1 MSCLHHE
8 IGLPS
13 LMLTFTYLFNYVLKR
28 YKIFFRLFGES
39 ITFAYQALL
48 VNKLRTF
55 LSLLGVTIGIFSI
68 ISVFTL
74 VDSLKAGIED
84 SFEILNEDVL
94 FIQQMQWGPEEGD
107 TEFKWWE
114 FIRRKQPALKDASN
128 LKKRLTKADAVAFA
142 TGTDGVAEYKNN
154 SYSGAKLAGV
164 SFEYNEVIKLDISQG
179 RYFTEVEA
187 VGGRNTVII
196 GNEIAETLF
205 GNLNPIGKS
214 IKVKGQKVKV
224 IGVFSK
230 EGTSI
235 IGSSFDKLVLMPVKF
250 ITRMVDLR
258 NTDCQILVKAKPGF
272 SNAEVMDEVIGQFR
286 AIRKLSINKKNDFS
300 VNEASMLSALVDGVF
315 VMINA
320 VGFIIGFF
328 AILVGGFSIANIM
341 FVSVKERT
349 NIIGIQKALGAKNSF
364 IMLQF
369 LAESVTLC
377 VFGGIIGLVLMSIL
391 VLMVNLFSNSFT
403 LEIFWTNLLMGVL
416 ISAIIGLVSG
426 VLPAY
431 VASRLNPVDAIRSK

>member
-1 MSCLHHE
+1 
-8 IGLPS
+8 
-13 LMLTFTYLFNYVLKR
+13 V
-28 YKIFFRLFGES
+28 
-39 ITFAYQALL
+39 

-74 VDSLKAGIED
+74 VDSLKSGIEE
-84 SFEILNEDVL
+84 SFDILNDDVL
-94 FIQQMQWGPEEGD
+94 FIQQMPWGPEEGD

-128 LKKRLTKADAVAFA
+128 LQKRLTKADAVAFA
-142 TGTDGVAEYKNN
+142 TGTSGVAEYKNS
-154 SYSGAKLAGV
+154 SYGSAEIAGV
-164 SFEYNEVIKLDISQG
+164 SFEYNEVIKLDIAQG
-179 RYFTEVEA
+179 RYFTEVESD
-187 VGGRNTVII
+187 GGRNTVII

-214 IKVKGQKVKV
+214 IKVKGHKVKV

-235 IGSSFDKLVLMPVKF
+235 IGSPFDKLVLMPVKL
-250 ITRMVDLR
+250 ITRMVDVR
-258 NTDCQILVKAKPGF
+258 NTDCQILVKSKPGV
-272 SNAEVMDEVIGQFR
+272 SNAELKDEIIGQFR
-286 AIRKLSINKKNDFS
+286 AIRKLSIKKKNDFS

-315 VMINA
+315 AMINA

-369 LAESVTLC
+369 LAESIVLC
-377 VFGGIIGLVLMSIL
+377 VFGGIIGLILMSIL
-391 VLMVNLFSNSFT
+391 VLIVNMWSDSFT
-403 LEIFWTNLLMGVL
+403 LVIFWSNLVIGVV
-416 ISAIIGLVSG
+416 ISAVIGLVSG
-426 VLPAY
+426 ILPAY
-431 VASRLNPVDAIRSK
+431 TASRLNPVDAIRSK

>member
-1 MSCLHHE
+1 M
-8 IGLPS
+8 
-13 LMLTFTYLFNYVLKR
+13 
-28 YKIFFRLFGES
+28 
-39 ITFAYQALL
+39 

-74 VDSLKAGIED
+74 VDSLKSGIEE
-84 SFEILNEDVL
+84 SFDILNDDVL
-94 FIQQMQWGPEEGD
+94 FIQQMPWGPEEGD

-128 LKKRLTKADAVAFA
+128 LQKRLTKADAVAFA
-142 TGTDGVAEYKNN
+142 TGTSGVAEYKNS
-154 SYSGAKLAGV
+154 SYGSAEIAGV
-164 SFEYNEVIKLDISQG
+164 SFEYNEVIKLDIAQG
-179 RYFTEVEA
+179 RYFTEVESD
-187 VGGRNTVII
+187 GGRNTVII

-214 IKVKGQKVKV
+214 IKVKGHKVKV

-235 IGSSFDKLVLMPVKF
+235 IGSPFDKLVLMPVKL
-250 ITRMVDLR
+250 ITRMVDVR
-258 NTDCQILVKAKPGF
+258 NTDCQILVKSKPGV
-272 SNAEVMDEVIGQFR
+272 SNAELKDEIIGQFR
-286 AIRKLSINKKNDFS
+286 AIRKLSIKKKNDFS

-315 VMINA
+315 AMINA

-369 LAESVTLC
+369 LAESIVLC
-377 VFGGIIGLVLMSIL
+377 VFGGIIGLILMSIL
-391 VLMVNLFSNSFT
+391 VLIVNMWSDSFT
-403 LEIFWTNLLMGVL
+403 LVIFWSNLVIGVV
-416 ISAIIGLVSG
+416 ISAVIGLVSG
-426 VLPAY
+426 ILPAY
-431 VASRLNPVDAIRSK
+431 TASRLNPVDAIRSK

>member
-1 MSCLHHE
+1 M
-8 IGLPS
+8 
-13 LMLTFTYLFNYVLKR
+13 LKR

-39 ITFAYQALL
+39 IAFAYQALG
-48 VNKLRTF
+48 VNKLRTL

-74 VDSLKAGIED
+74 VDSLKSGIEE
-84 SFEILNEDVL
+84 SFDVLNDDVL
-94 FIQQMQWGPEEGD
+94 FIQQMPWGPEEGD

-128 LKKRLTKADAVAFA
+128 LQKRLTKAEAVAFA
-142 TGTDGVAEYKNN
+142 TGTSGVAEYKNS
-154 SYSGAKLAGV
+154 SYGSAEIAGV
-164 SFEYNEVIKLDISQG
+164 SFEYNEVIKLDIAQG
-179 RYFTEVEA
+179 RYFTEVESD
-187 VGGRNTVII
+187 GGRNTVII

-214 IKVKGQKVKV
+214 IKVKGHKVKV

-235 IGSSFDKLVLMPVKF
+235 IGSPFDKLVLMPVKL
-250 ITRMVDLR
+250 ITRMVDVR
-258 NTDCQILVKAKPGF
+258 NTDCQILVKSNPGV
-272 SNAEVMDEVIGQFR
+272 SNAELKDEIIGQFR
-286 AIRKLSINKKNDFS
+286 AIRKLSIKKKNDFS

-315 VMINA
+315 AMINA
-320 VGFIIGFF
+320 VGFVIGFF

-369 LAESVTLC
+369 LAESIFLC
-377 VFGGIIGLVLMSIL
+377 VFGGIIGLMLMSIL
-391 VLMVNLFSNSFT
+391 VLIVNIWSDSFT
-403 LEIFWTNLLMGVL
+403 LVIFWSNLVIGVV
-416 ISAIIGLVSG
+416 ISAVIGLVSG
-426 VLPAY
+426 ILPAY
-431 VASRLNPVDAIRSK
+431 TA

>member
-1 MSCLHHE
+1 
-8 IGLPS
+8 
-13 LMLTFTYLFNYVLKR
+13 VLKR
-28 YKIFFRLFGES
+28 YKVFFRLFGES
-39 ITFAYQALL
+39 IAFAYQALV

-74 VDSLKAGIED
+74 VDSLKSGIEE
-84 SFEILNEDVL
+84 SFDILNDDVL
-94 FIQQMQWGPEEGD
+94 FIQQMPWGPEEGD

-128 LKKRLTKADAVAFA
+128 LQKRLTKADAVAFA
-142 TGTDGVAEYKNN
+142 TGTSGVAEYKNS
-154 SYSGAKLAGV
+154 SYGSAEIAGV
-164 SFEYNEVIKLDISQG
+164 SFEYNEVIKLNIAQG
-179 RYFTEVEA
+179 RYFTEVESD
-187 VGGRNTVII
+187 GGRNTVII

-214 IKVKGQKVKV
+214 IKVKGHKVKV

-235 IGSSFDKLVLMPVKF
+235 IGSPFDKLVLMPVKL
-250 ITRMVDLR
+250 ITRMVDVR
-258 NTDCQILVKAKPGF
+258 NTDCQILVKSKPGV
-272 SNAEVMDEVIGQFR
+272 SNAELKDEIIGQFR
-286 AIRKLSINKKNDFS
+286 AIRKLSIKKKNDFS

-315 VMINA
+315 AMINA

-369 LAESVTLC
+369 LAESIVLC
-377 VFGGIIGLVLMSIL
+377 VFGGIIGLILMSIL
-391 VLMVNLFSNSFT
+391 VLIVNMWSDSFT
-403 LEIFWTNLLMGVL
+403 LVIFWSNLVIGVV
-416 ISAIIGLVSG
+416 ISAVIGLVSG
-426 VLPAY
+426 ILPAY
-431 VASRLNPVDAIRSK
+431 TASRLNPVDAIRST

>member
-1 MSCLHHE
+1 
-8 IGLPS
+8 
-13 LMLTFTYLFNYVLKR
+13 VLKR
-28 YKIFFRLFGES
+28 YKVFFRLFGES
-39 ITFAYQALL
+39 IAFAYQALV

-74 VDSLKAGIED
+74 VDSLKSGIEE
-84 SFEILNEDVL
+84 SFDILNDDVL
-94 FIQQMQWGPEEGD
+94 FIQQMPWGPEEGD

-128 LKKRLTKADAVAFA
+128 LQKRLTKADAVAFA
-142 TGTDGVAEYKNN
+142 TGTSGVAEYKNS
-154 SYSGAKLAGV
+154 SYGSAEIAGV
-164 SFEYNEVIKLDISQG
+164 SFEYNEVIKLNIAQG
-179 RYFTEVEA
+179 RYFTEVESD
-187 VGGRNTVII
+187 GGRNTVII

-214 IKVKGQKVKV
+214 IKVKGHKVKV

-235 IGSSFDKLVLMPVKF
+235 IGSPFDKLVLMPVKL
-250 ITRMVDLR
+250 IARMVDVR
-258 NTDCQILVKAKPGF
+258 NTDCQILVKSKPGV
-272 SNAEVMDEVIGQFR
+272 SNAELKDEIIGQFR
-286 AIRKLSINKKNDFS
+286 AIRKLSIKKKNDFS

-315 VMINA
+315 AMINA

-369 LAESVTLC
+369 LAESIVLC
-377 VFGGIIGLVLMSIL
+377 VFGGIVGLILMSIL
-391 VLMVNLFSNSFT
+391 VLIVNMWSDSFT
-403 LEIFWTNLLMGVL
+403 LVIFWSNLVIGVV
-416 ISAIIGLVSG
+416 ISAVIGLVSG
-426 VLPAY
+426 ILPAY
-431 VASRLNPVDAIRSK
+431 TASRLNPVDAIRSK

>member
-1 MSCLHHE
+1 M
-8 IGLPS
+8 
-13 LMLTFTYLFNYVLKR
+13 LKR
-28 YKIFFRLFGES
+28 YKVFFRLFGES
-39 ITFAYQALL
+39 IAFAYQALV

-74 VDSLKAGIED
+74 VDSLKSGIEE
-84 SFEILNEDVL
+84 SFDILNDDVL
-94 FIQQMQWGPEEGD
+94 FIQQMPWGPEEGD

-128 LKKRLTKADAVAFA
+128 LQKRLTKADAVAFA
-142 TGTDGVAEYKNN
+142 TGTSGVAEYKNS
-154 SYSGAKLAGV
+154 SYGSAEIAGV
-164 SFEYNEVIKLDISQG
+164 SFEYNEVIKLDIAQG
-179 RYFTEVEA
+179 RYFTEVESD
-187 VGGRNTVII
+187 GGRNTVII

-214 IKVKGQKVKV
+214 IKVKGHKVKV
-224 IGVFSK
+224 MGVFSK

-235 IGSSFDKLVLMPVKF
+235 IGSPFDKLVLMPVKL
-250 ITRMVDLR
+250 ITRMVDVR
-258 NTDCQILVKAKPGF
+258 NTDCQILVKSKPGV
-272 SNAEVMDEVIGQFR
+272 SNAELKDEIIGQFR
-286 AIRKLSINKKNDFS
+286 AIRKLSIKKKNDFS

-315 VMINA
+315 AMINA

-369 LAESVTLC
+369 LAESIVLC
-377 VFGGIIGLVLMSIL
+377 VFGGIVGLILMSIL
-391 VLMVNLFSNSFT
+391 VLIVNMWSDSFT
-403 LEIFWTNLLMGVL
+403 LVIFWSNLVIGVV
-416 ISAIIGLVSG
+416 ISAVIGLVSG
-426 VLPAY
+426 ILPAY
-431 VASRLNPVDAIRSK
+431 TASRLNPVDAIRSK

>member
-1 MSCLHHE
+1 M
-8 IGLPS
+8 
-13 LMLTFTYLFNYVLKR
+13 LKR
-28 YKIFFRLFGES
+28 YKVFFRLFGES
-39 ITFAYQALL
+39 IAFAYQALV

-74 VDSLKAGIED
+74 VDSLKSGIEE
-84 SFEILNEDVL
+84 SFDILNDDVL
-94 FIQQMQWGPEEGD
+94 FIQQMPWGPEEGD

-128 LKKRLTKADAVAFA
+128 LQKRLTKADAVAFA
-142 TGTDGVAEYKNN
+142 TGTSGVAEYKNS
-154 SYSGAKLAGV
+154 SYGSAEIAGV
-164 SFEYNEVIKLDISQG
+164 SFEYNEVIKLNIAQG
-179 RYFTEVEA
+179 RYFTEVESD
-187 VGGRNTVII
+187 GGRNTVII

-214 IKVKGQKVKV
+214 IKVKGHKVKV

-235 IGSSFDKLVLMPVKF
+235 IGSPFDKLVLMPVKL
-250 ITRMVDLR
+250 IARMVDVR
-258 NTDCQILVKAKPGF
+258 NTDCQILVKSKPGV
-272 SNAEVMDEVIGQFR
+272 SNAELKDEIIGQFR
-286 AIRKLSINKKNDFS
+286 AIRKLSIKKKNDFS

-315 VMINA
+315 AMINA

-369 LAESVTLC
+369 LAESIVLC
-377 VFGGIIGLVLMSIL
+377 VFGGIVGLILMSIL
-391 VLMVNLFSNSFT
+391 VLIVNMWSDSFT
-403 LEIFWTNLLMGVL
+403 LVIFWSNLVIGVV
-416 ISAIIGLVSG
+416 ISAVIGLVSG
-426 VLPAY
+426 ILPAY
-431 VASRLNPVDAIRSK
+431 TASRLNPVDAIRSK

>member
-1 MSCLHHE
+1 M
-8 IGLPS
+8 
-13 LMLTFTYLFNYVLKR
+13 LKR

-39 ITFAYQALL
+39 IAFAYQALG
-48 VNKLRTF
+48 VNKLRTL

-74 VDSLKAGIED
+74 VDSLKSGIEE
-84 SFEILNEDVL
+84 SFDVLNDDVL
-94 FIQQMQWGPEEGD
+94 FIQQMPWGPEEGD

-114 FIRRKQPALKDASN
+114 FIRRKQPALKDARN
-128 LKKRLTKADAVAFA
+128 LQKRLTKAEAVAFA
-142 TGTDGVAEYKNN
+142 TGTSGVAEYKNS
-154 SYSGAKLAGV
+154 SYGSAEIAGV
-164 SFEYNEVIKLDISQG
+164 SFEYNEVIKLDIAQG
-179 RYFTEVEA
+179 RYFTEVESD
-187 VGGRNTVII
+187 GGRNTVII

-214 IKVKGQKVKV
+214 IKVKGHKVKV

-235 IGSSFDKLVLMPVKF
+235 IGSPFDKLVLMPVKL
-250 ITRMVDLR
+250 ITRMVDVR
-258 NTDCQILVKAKPGF
+258 NTDCQILVKSNPGV
-272 SNAEVMDEVIGQFR
+272 SNAELKDEIIGQFR
-286 AIRKLSINKKNDFS
+286 AIRKLSIKKKNDFS

-315 VMINA
+315 AMINA
-320 VGFIIGFF
+320 VGFVIGFF

-369 LAESVTLC
+369 LAESIFLC
-377 VFGGIIGLVLMSIL
+377 VFGGIIGLILMSIL
-391 VLMVNLFSNSFT
+391 VLIVNMWSDSFT
-403 LEIFWTNLLMGVL
+403 LVIFWSNLVIGVV
-416 ISAIIGLVSG
+416 ISAVIGLVSG
-426 VLPAY
+426 ILPAY
-431 VASRLNPVDAIRSK
+431 TASRLNPVDAIRSK

>member
-1 MSCLHHE
+1 M
-8 IGLPS
+8 
-13 LMLTFTYLFNYVLKR
+13 
-28 YKIFFRLFGES
+28 
-39 ITFAYQALL
+39 

-74 VDSLKAGIED
+74 VDSLKSGIEE
-84 SFEILNEDVL
+84 SFDILNDDVL
-94 FIQQMQWGPEEGD
+94 FIQQMPWGPEEGD

-128 LKKRLTKADAVAFA
+128 LQKRLTKADAVAFA
-142 TGTDGVAEYKNN
+142 TGTSGVAEYKNS
-154 SYSGAKLAGV
+154 SYGSAEIAGV
-164 SFEYNEVIKLDISQG
+164 SFEYNEVIKLDIAQG
-179 RYFTEVEA
+179 RYFTEVESD
-187 VGGRNTVII
+187 GGRNTVII

-214 IKVKGQKVKV
+214 IKVKGHKVKV

-235 IGSSFDKLVLMPVKF
+235 IGSPFDKLVLMPVKL
-250 ITRMVDLR
+250 IARMVDVR
-258 NTDCQILVKAKPGF
+258 NTDCQILVKSKPGV
-272 SNAEVMDEVIGQFR
+272 SNAELKDEIIGQFR
-286 AIRKLSINKKNDFS
+286 AIRKLSIKKKNDFS

-315 VMINA
+315 AMINA

-369 LAESVTLC
+369 LAESIVLC
-377 VFGGIIGLVLMSIL
+377 VFGGIVGLILMSIL
-391 VLMVNLFSNSFT
+391 VLIVNMWSDSFT
-403 LEIFWTNLLMGVL
+403 LVIFWSNLVIGVV
-416 ISAIIGLVSG
+416 ISAVIGLVSG
-426 VLPAY
+426 ILPAY
-431 VASRLNPVDAIRSK
+431 TASRLNPVDAIRSK

>member
-1 MSCLHHE
+1 M
-8 IGLPS
+8 
-13 LMLTFTYLFNYVLKR
+13 LKR
-28 YKIFFRLFGES
+28 YKVFFRLFGES
-39 ITFAYQALL
+39 IAFAYQALV

-74 VDSLKAGIED
+74 VDSLKSGIEE
-84 SFEILNEDVL
+84 SFDILNDDVL
-94 FIQQMQWGPEEGD
+94 FIQQMPWGPEEGD

-128 LKKRLTKADAVAFA
+128 LQKRLTKADAVAFA
-142 TGTDGVAEYKNN
+142 TGTSGVAEYKNS
-154 SYSGAKLAGV
+154 SYGSAEIAGV
-164 SFEYNEVIKLDISQG
+164 SFEYNEVIKLNIAQG
-179 RYFTEVEA
+179 RYFTEVESD
-187 VGGRNTVII
+187 GGRNTVII

-214 IKVKGQKVKV
+214 IKVKGHKVKV

-235 IGSSFDKLVLMPVKF
+235 IGSPFDKLVLMPVKL
-250 ITRMVDLR
+250 IARMVDVR
-258 NTDCQILVKAKPGF
+258 NTDCQILVKSKPGV
-272 SNAEVMDEVIGQFR
+272 SNAELKDEIIGQFR
-286 AIRKLSINKKNDFS
+286 AIRKLSIKKKNDFS

-315 VMINA
+315 AMINA

-369 LAESVTLC
+369 LAESIVLC
-377 VFGGIIGLVLMSIL
+377 VFGGIIGLILMSIL
-391 VLMVNLFSNSFT
+391 VLIVNMWSDSFT
-403 LEIFWTNLLMGVL
+403 LVIFWSNLVIGVV
-416 ISAIIGLVSG
+416 ISAVIGLVSG
-426 VLPAY
+426 ILPAY
-431 VASRLNPVDAIRSK
+431 TASRLNPVDAIRSK

>member
-1 MSCLHHE
+1 M
-8 IGLPS
+8 
-13 LMLTFTYLFNYVLKR
+13 LKR
-28 YKIFFRLFGES
+28 YKVFFRLFGES
-39 ITFAYQALL
+39 IAFAYQALV

-74 VDSLKAGIED
+74 VDSLKSGIEE
-84 SFEILNEDVL
+84 SFDILNDDVL
-94 FIQQMQWGPEEGD
+94 FIQQMPWGPEEGD

-128 LKKRLTKADAVAFA
+128 LQKRLTKADAVAFA
-142 TGTDGVAEYKNN
+142 TGTSGVAEYKNS
-154 SYSGAKLAGV
+154 SYGSAEIAGV
-164 SFEYNEVIKLDISQG
+164 SFEYNEVIKLDIAQG
-179 RYFTEVEA
+179 RYFTEVESD
-187 VGGRNTVII
+187 GGRNTVII

-214 IKVKGQKVKV
+214 IKVKGHKVKV

-235 IGSSFDKLVLMPVKF
+235 IGSPFDKLVLMPVKL
-250 ITRMVDLR
+250 ITRMVDVR
-258 NTDCQILVKAKPGF
+258 NTDCQILVKSKPGV
-272 SNAEVMDEVIGQFR
+272 SNAELKDEITGQFR
-286 AIRKLSINKKNDFS
+286 AIRKLSIKKKNDFS

-315 VMINA
+315 AMINA
-320 VGFIIGFF
+320 VGFVIGFF

-369 LAESVTLC
+369 LAESIVLC
-377 VFGGIIGLVLMSIL
+377 VFGGIVGLILMSIL
-391 VLMVNLFSNSFT
+391 VLIVNMWSDSFT
-403 LEIFWTNLLMGVL
+403 LVIFWSNLLIGVV
-416 ISAIIGLVSG
+416 ISAVIGLVSG
-426 VLPAY
+426 ILPAY
-431 VASRLNPVDAIRSK
+431 TASRLNPVDAIRSK

>member
-1 MSCLHHE
+1 
-8 IGLPS
+8 
-13 LMLTFTYLFNYVLKR
+13 V
-28 YKIFFRLFGES
+28 
-39 ITFAYQALL
+39 

-74 VDSLKAGIED
+74 VDSLKSGIEE
-84 SFEILNEDVL
+84 SFDILNDDVL
-94 FIQQMQWGPEEGD
+94 FIQQMPWGPEEGD

-128 LKKRLTKADAVAFA
+128 LQKRLTKADAVAFA
-142 TGTDGVAEYKNN
+142 TGTSGVAEYKNS
-154 SYSGAKLAGV
+154 SYGSAEIAGV
-164 SFEYNEVIKLDISQG
+164 SFEYNEVIKLDIAQG
-179 RYFTEVEA
+179 RYFTEVESD
-187 VGGRNTVII
+187 GGRNTVII

-214 IKVKGQKVKV
+214 IKVKGHKVKV

-235 IGSSFDKLVLMPVKF
+235 IGSPFDKLVLMPVKL
-250 ITRMVDLR
+250 IARMVDVR
-258 NTDCQILVKAKPGF
+258 NTDCQILVKSKPGV
-272 SNAEVMDEVIGQFR
+272 SNAELKDEIIGQFR
-286 AIRKLSINKKNDFS
+286 AIRKLSIKKKNDFS

-315 VMINA
+315 AMINA

-369 LAESVTLC
+369 LAESIVLC
-377 VFGGIIGLVLMSIL
+377 VFGGIVGLILMSIL
-391 VLMVNLFSNSFT
+391 VLIVNMWSDSFT
-403 LEIFWTNLLMGVL
+403 LVIFWSNLVIGVV
-416 ISAIIGLVSG
+416 ISAVIGLVSG
-426 VLPAY
+426 ILPAY
-431 VASRLNPVDAIRSK
+431 TASRLNPVDAIRSK

>member
-1 MSCLHHE
+1 M
-8 IGLPS
+8 
-13 LMLTFTYLFNYVLKR
+13 LKR
-28 YKIFFRLFGES
+28 YKVFFRLFGES
-39 ITFAYQALL
+39 IAFAYQALV

-74 VDSLKAGIED
+74 VDSLKSGIEE
-84 SFEILNEDVL
+84 SFDILNDDVL
-94 FIQQMQWGPEEGD
+94 FIQQMPWGPEEGD

-128 LKKRLTKADAVAFA
+128 LQKRLTKADAVAFA
-142 TGTDGVAEYKNN
+142 TGTSGVAEYKNS
-154 SYSGAKLAGV
+154 SYGSAEIAGV
-164 SFEYNEVIKLDISQG
+164 SFEYNEVIKLDIAQG
-179 RYFTEVEA
+179 RYFTEVESD
-187 VGGRNTVII
+187 GGRNTVII

-214 IKVKGQKVKV
+214 IKVKGHKVKV

-235 IGSSFDKLVLMPVKF
+235 IGSPFDKLVLMPVKL
-250 ITRMVDLR
+250 ITRMVDVR
-258 NTDCQILVKAKPGF
+258 NTDCQILVKSKPGV
-272 SNAEVMDEVIGQFR
+272 SNAELKDEIIGQFR
-286 AIRKLSINKKNDFS
+286 AIRKLSIKKKNDFS

-315 VMINA
+315 AMINA

-369 LAESVTLC
+369 LAESIVLC
-377 VFGGIIGLVLMSIL
+377 VFGGIIGLILMSIL
-391 VLMVNLFSNSFT
+391 VLIVNMWSDSFT
-403 LEIFWTNLLMGVL
+403 LVIFWSNLVIGVV
-416 ISAIIGLVSG
+416 ISAVIGLVSG
-426 VLPAY
+426 ILPAY
-431 VASRLNPVDAIRSK
+431 TASRLNPVDAIRSK

>member
-1 MSCLHHE
+1 M
-8 IGLPS
+8 
-13 LMLTFTYLFNYVLKR
+13 LKR

-39 ITFAYQALL
+39 IAFAYQALG
-48 VNKLRTF
+48 VNKLRTL

-74 VDSLKAGIED
+74 VDSLKSGIEE
-84 SFEILNEDVL
+84 SFDVLNDDVL
-94 FIQQMQWGPEEGD
+94 FIQQMPWGPEEGD

-128 LKKRLTKADAVAFA
+128 LQKRLTKAEAVAFA
-142 TGTDGVAEYKNN
+142 TGTSGVAEYKNS
-154 SYSGAKLAGV
+154 SYGSAEIAGV
-164 SFEYNEVIKLDISQG
+164 SFEYNEVIKLDIAQG
-179 RYFTEVEA
+179 RYFTEVESD
-187 VGGRNTVII
+187 GGRNTVII

-214 IKVKGQKVKV
+214 IKVKGHKVKV

-235 IGSSFDKLVLMPVKF
+235 IGSPFDKLVLMPVKL
-250 ITRMVDLR
+250 ITRMVDVR
-258 NTDCQILVKAKPGF
+258 NTDCQILVKSNPGV
-272 SNAEVMDEVIGQFR
+272 SNAELKDEIIGQFR
-286 AIRKLSINKKNDFS
+286 AIRKLSIKKKNDFS

-315 VMINA
+315 AMINA
-320 VGFIIGFF
+320 VGFVIGFF

-369 LAESVTLC
+369 LAESIFLC
-377 VFGGIIGLVLMSIL
+377 VFGGIIGLILMSIL
-391 VLMVNLFSNSFT
+391 VLIVNMWSDSFT
-403 LEIFWTNLLMGVL
+403 LVIFWSNLVIGVV
-416 ISAIIGLVSG
+416 ISAVIGLVSG
-426 VLPAY
+426 ILPAY
-431 VASRLNPVDAIRSK
+431 TASRLNPVDAIRSK

>member
-1 MSCLHHE
+1 M
-8 IGLPS
+8 
-13 LMLTFTYLFNYVLKR
+13 LKR
-28 YKIFFRLFGES
+28 YKVFFRLFGES
-39 ITFAYQALL
+39 IAFAYQALV

-74 VDSLKAGIED
+74 VDSLKSGIEE
-84 SFEILNEDVL
+84 SFDILNDDVL
-94 FIQQMQWGPEEGD
+94 FIQQMPWGPEEGD

-128 LKKRLTKADAVAFA
+128 LQKRLTKADAVAFA
-142 TGTDGVAEYKNN
+142 TGTSGVAEYKNS
-154 SYSGAKLAGV
+154 SYGSAEIAGV
-164 SFEYNEVIKLDISQG
+164 SFEYNEVIKLDIAQG
-179 RYFTEVEA
+179 RYFTEVESD
-187 VGGRNTVII
+187 GGRNTVII

-214 IKVKGQKVKV
+214 IKVKGHKVKV

-235 IGSSFDKLVLMPVKF
+235 IGSPFDKLVLMPVKL
-250 ITRMVDLR
+250 ITRMVDVR
-258 NTDCQILVKAKPGF
+258 NTDCQILVKSKPGV
-272 SNAEVMDEVIGQFR
+272 SNAELKDEIIGQFR
-286 AIRKLSINKKNDFS
+286 AIRKLSIKKKNDFS

-315 VMINA
+315 AMINA

-369 LAESVTLC
+369 LAESIVLC
-377 VFGGIIGLVLMSIL
+377 VFGGIVGLILMSIL
-391 VLMVNLFSNSFT
+391 VLIVNMWSDSFT
-403 LEIFWTNLLMGVL
+403 LVIFWSNLVIGVV
-416 ISAIIGLVSG
+416 ISAVIGLVSG
-426 VLPAY
+426 ILPAY
-431 VASRLNPVDAIRSK
+431 TASRLNPVDAIRSK

>member
-1 MSCLHHE
+1 M
-8 IGLPS
+8 
-13 LMLTFTYLFNYVLKR
+13 LKR
-28 YKIFFRLFGES
+28 YKVFFRLFGES
-39 ITFAYQALL
+39 IAFAYQALV

-74 VDSLKAGIED
+74 VDSLKSGIEE
-84 SFEILNEDVL
+84 SFDILNDDVL
-94 FIQQMQWGPEEGD
+94 FIQQMPWGPEEGD

-128 LKKRLTKADAVAFA
+128 LQKRLTKADAVAFA
-142 TGTDGVAEYKNN
+142 TGTSGVAEYKNS
-154 SYSGAKLAGV
+154 SYGSAEIAGV
-164 SFEYNEVIKLDISQG
+164 SFEYNEVIKLDIAQG
-179 RYFTEVEA
+179 RYFTEVESD
-187 VGGRNTVII
+187 GGRNTVII

-214 IKVKGQKVKV
+214 IKVKGHKVKV

-235 IGSSFDKLVLMPVKF
+235 IGSPFDKLVLMPVKL
-250 ITRMVDLR
+250 ITRMVDVR
-258 NTDCQILVKAKPGF
+258 NTDCQILVKSKPGV
-272 SNAEVMDEVIGQFR
+272 SNAELKDEITGQFR
-286 AIRKLSINKKNDFS
+286 AIRKLSIKKKNDFS

-315 VMINA
+315 AMINA

-369 LAESVTLC
+369 LAESIVLC
-377 VFGGIIGLVLMSIL
+377 VFGGIVGLILMSIL
-391 VLMVNLFSNSFT
+391 VLIVNMWSDSFT
-403 LEIFWTNLLMGVL
+403 LVIFWSNLVIGVV
-416 ISAIIGLVSG
+416 ISAVIGLVSG
-426 VLPAY
+426 ILPAY
-431 VASRLNPVDAIRSK
+431 TASRLNPVDAIRSK

>member
-1 MSCLHHE
+1 M
-8 IGLPS
+8 
-13 LMLTFTYLFNYVLKR
+13 LKR
-28 YKIFFRLFGES
+28 YKVFFRLFGES
-39 ITFAYQALL
+39 IAFAYQALV

-74 VDSLKAGIED
+74 VDSLKSGIEE
-84 SFEILNEDVL
+84 SFDILNDDVL
-94 FIQQMQWGPEEGD
+94 FIQQMPWGPEEGD

-128 LKKRLTKADAVAFA
+128 LQKRLTKADAVAFA
-142 TGTDGVAEYKNN
+142 TGTSGVAEYKNS
-154 SYSGAKLAGV
+154 SYGSAEIAGV
-164 SFEYNEVIKLDISQG
+164 SFEYNEVIKLDIAQG
-179 RYFTEVEA
+179 RYFTEVESD
-187 VGGRNTVII
+187 GGRNTVII

-214 IKVKGQKVKV
+214 IKVKGHKVKV

-235 IGSSFDKLVLMPVKF
+235 IGSPFDKLVLMPVKL
-250 ITRMVDLR
+250 IARMVDVR
-258 NTDCQILVKAKPGF
+258 NTDCQILVKSKPGV
-272 SNAEVMDEVIGQFR
+272 SNAELKDEIIGQFR
-286 AIRKLSINKKNDFS
+286 AIRKLSIKKKNDFS

-315 VMINA
+315 AMINA
-320 VGFIIGFF
+320 VGFVIGFF

-369 LAESVTLC
+369 LAESIVLC
-377 VFGGIIGLVLMSIL
+377 VFGGIVGLILMSIL
-391 VLMVNLFSNSFT
+391 VLIVNMWSDSFT
-403 LEIFWTNLLMGVL
+403 LVIFWSNLVIGVV
-416 ISAIIGLVSG
+416 ISAVIGLVSG
-426 VLPAY
+426 ILPAY
-431 VASRLNPVDAIRSK
+431 TASRLNPVDAIRSS

>member
-1 MSCLHHE
+1 M
-8 IGLPS
+8 
-13 LMLTFTYLFNYVLKR
+13 
-28 YKIFFRLFGES
+28 
-39 ITFAYQALL
+39 

-74 VDSLKAGIED
+74 VDSLKSGIEE
-84 SFEILNEDVL
+84 SFDILNDDVL
-94 FIQQMQWGPEEGD
+94 FIQQMPWGPEEGD

-128 LKKRLTKADAVAFA
+128 LQKRLTKADAVAFA
-142 TGTDGVAEYKNN
+142 TGTSGVAEYKNS
-154 SYSGAKLAGV
+154 SYGSAEIAGV
-164 SFEYNEVIKLDISQG
+164 SFEYNEVIKLDIAQG
-179 RYFTEVEA
+179 RYFTEVESD
-187 VGGRNTVII
+187 GGRNTVII

-214 IKVKGQKVKV
+214 IKVKGHKVKV

-235 IGSSFDKLVLMPVKF
+235 IGSPFDKLVLMPVKL
-250 ITRMVDLR
+250 ITRMVDVR
-258 NTDCQILVKAKPGF
+258 NTDCQILVKSKPGV
-272 SNAEVMDEVIGQFR
+272 SNAELKDEIIGQFR
-286 AIRKLSINKKNDFS
+286 AIRKLSIKKKNDFS

-315 VMINA
+315 AMINA

-369 LAESVTLC
+369 LAESIVLC
-377 VFGGIIGLVLMSIL
+377 VFGGIIGLILMSIL
-391 VLMVNLFSNSFT
+391 VLIVNMWSDSFT
-403 LEIFWTNLLMGVL
+403 LVIFWSNLIIGVV
-416 ISAIIGLVSG
+416 ISAVIGLVSG
-426 VLPAY
+426 ILPAY
-431 VASRLNPVDAIRSK
+431 TASRLNPVDAIRSS

>member
-1 MSCLHHE
+1 
-8 IGLPS
+8 
-13 LMLTFTYLFNYVLKR
+13 VLKR
-28 YKIFFRLFGES
+28 YKVFFRLFGES
-39 ITFAYQALL
+39 IAFAYQALV

-74 VDSLKAGIED
+74 VDSLKSGIEE
-84 SFEILNEDVL
+84 SFDILNDDVL
-94 FIQQMQWGPEEGD
+94 FIQQMPWGPEEGD

-128 LKKRLTKADAVAFA
+128 LQKRLTKADAVAFA
-142 TGTDGVAEYKNN
+142 TGTSGVAEYKNS
-154 SYSGAKLAGV
+154 SYGSAEIAGV
-164 SFEYNEVIKLDISQG
+164 SFEYNEVIKLDIAQG
-179 RYFTEVEA
+179 RYFTEVESD
-187 VGGRNTVII
+187 GGRNTVII

-214 IKVKGQKVKV
+214 IKVKGHKVKV

-235 IGSSFDKLVLMPVKF
+235 IGSPFDKLVLMPVKL
-250 ITRMVDLR
+250 ITRMVDVR
-258 NTDCQILVKAKPGF
+258 NTDCQILVKSKPGV
-272 SNAEVMDEVIGQFR
+272 SNAELKDEIIGQFR
-286 AIRKLSINKKNDFS
+286 AIRKLSIKKKNDFS

-315 VMINA
+315 AMINA

-369 LAESVTLC
+369 LAESIVLC
-377 VFGGIIGLVLMSIL
+377 VFGGIIGLILMSIL
-391 VLMVNLFSNSFT
+391 VLIVNMWSDSFT
-403 LEIFWTNLLMGVL
+403 LVIFWSNLVIGVV
-416 ISAIIGLVSG
+416 ISAVIGLVSG
-426 VLPAY
+426 ILPAY
-431 VASRLNPVDAIRSK
+431 TASRLNPVDAIRSK

>member
-1 MSCLHHE
+1 
-8 IGLPS
+8 
-13 LMLTFTYLFNYVLKR
+13 
-28 YKIFFRLFGES
+28 
-39 ITFAYQALL
+39 
-48 VNKLRTF
+48 
-55 LSLLGVTIGIFSI
+55 
-68 ISVFTL
+68 
-74 VDSLKAGIED
+74 
-84 SFEILNEDVL
+84 LNDDVL
-94 FIQQMQWGPEEGD
+94 FIQQMPWGPEEGD

-128 LKKRLTKADAVAFA
+128 LQKRLTKADAVAFA
-142 TGTDGVAEYKNN
+142 TGTSGVAEYKNS
-154 SYSGAKLAGV
+154 SYGSAEIAGV
-164 SFEYNEVIKLDISQG
+164 SFEYNEVIKLNIAQG
-179 RYFTEVEA
+179 RYFTEIESD
-187 VGGRNTVII
+187 GGRNTVII

-214 IKVKGQKVKV
+214 IKVKGHKVKV

-235 IGSSFDKLVLMPVKF
+235 IGSPFDKLVLMPVKL

-258 NTDCQILVKAKPGF
+258 NTDCQILVKSKPGV
-272 SNAEVMDEVIGQFR
+272 SNAELKDEIIGQFR
-286 AIRKLSINKKNDFS
+286 AIRKLSIKKKNDFS

-315 VMINA
+315 AMINA

-369 LAESVTLC
+369 LAESVVLC
-377 VFGGIIGLVLMSIL
+377 VFGGIIGLILMSIL
-391 VLMVNLFSNSFT
+391 VLIVNMWSDSFT
-403 LEIFWTNLLMGVL
+403 LVIFWNNLVIGVV
-416 ISAIIGLVSG
+416 ISVVIGLVSG
-426 VLPAY
+426 ILPAY
-431 VASRLNPVDAIRSK
+431 TASRLNPVDAIRSK

>member
-1 MSCLHHE
+1 
-8 IGLPS
+8 
-13 LMLTFTYLFNYVLKR
+13 V
-28 YKIFFRLFGES
+28 
-39 ITFAYQALL
+39 

-74 VDSLKAGIED
+74 VDSLKSGIEE
-84 SFEILNEDVL
+84 SFDILNDDVL
-94 FIQQMQWGPEEGD
+94 FIQQMPWGPEEGD

-128 LKKRLTKADAVAFA
+128 LQKRLTKADAVAFA
-142 TGTDGVAEYKNN
+142 TGTSGVAEYKNS
-154 SYSGAKLAGV
+154 SYGSAEIAGV
-164 SFEYNEVIKLDISQG
+164 SFEYNEVIKLDIAQG
-179 RYFTEVEA
+179 RYFTEVESD
-187 VGGRNTVII
+187 GGRNTVII

-214 IKVKGQKVKV
+214 IKVKGHKVKV

-235 IGSSFDKLVLMPVKF
+235 IGSPFDKLVLMPVKL
-250 ITRMVDLR
+250 ITRMVDVR
-258 NTDCQILVKAKPGF
+258 NTDCQILVKSKPGV
-272 SNAEVMDEVIGQFR
+272 SNAELKDEIIGQFR
-286 AIRKLSINKKNDFS
+286 AIRKLSIKKKNDFS

-315 VMINA
+315 AMINA

-369 LAESVTLC
+369 LAESIVLC
-377 VFGGIIGLVLMSIL
+377 VFGGIVGLILMSIL
-391 VLMVNLFSNSFT
+391 VLIVNMWSDSFT
-403 LEIFWTNLLMGVL
+403 LVIFWSNLVIGVV
-416 ISAIIGLVSG
+416 ISAVIGLVSG
-426 VLPAY
+426 ILPAY
-431 VASRLNPVDAIRSK
+431 TASRLNPVDAIRSK

>member
-1 MSCLHHE
+1 M
-8 IGLPS
+8 
-13 LMLTFTYLFNYVLKR
+13 LKR

-39 ITFAYQALL
+39 IAFAYQALV

-74 VDSLKAGIED
+74 VDSLKSGIEE
-84 SFEILNEDVL
+84 SFDILNDDVL
-94 FIQQMQWGPEEGD
+94 FIQQMPWGPEEGD

-128 LKKRLTKADAVAFA
+128 LQKRLTKADAVAFA
-142 TGTDGVAEYKNN
+142 TGTSGVAEYKNS
-154 SYSGAKLAGV
+154 SYGSAEIAGV
-164 SFEYNEVIKLDISQG
+164 SFEYNEVIKLNIAQG
-179 RYFTEVEA
+179 RYFTEIESD
-187 VGGRNTVII
+187 GGRNTVII

-214 IKVKGQKVKV
+214 IKVKGHKVKV

-235 IGSSFDKLVLMPVKF
+235 IGSPFDKLVLMPVKL

-258 NTDCQILVKAKPGF
+258 NTDCQILVKSKPGV
-272 SNAEVMDEVIGQFR
+272 SNAELKDEIIGQFR
-286 AIRKLSINKKNDFS
+286 AIRKLSIKKKNDFS

-315 VMINA
+315 AMINA

-369 LAESVTLC
+369 LAESVVLC
-377 VFGGIIGLVLMSIL
+377 VFGGIIGLILMSIL
-391 VLMVNLFSNSFT
+391 VLIVNMWSDSFT
-403 LEIFWTNLLMGVL
+403 LVIFWNNLVIGVV
-416 ISAIIGLVSG
+416 ISVVIGLVSG
-426 VLPAY
+426 ILPAY
-431 VASRLNPVDAIRSK
+431 TASRLNPVDAIRSK